1 MEGEGDEEKDRAE
14 TRVLESTMVDV
25 LVVAM
30 TISFMVHL
38 GRESISHIDMANM
51 LIKHVPCTSSLTPCT
66 TDPVLLP
73 LWLCLK
79 VDLSPILNQVLVNV
93 NEHICITF

>member
-38 GRESISHIDMANM
+38 GRESIFHI
-51 LIKHVPCTSSLTPCT
+51 
-66 TDPVLLP
+66 
-73 LWLCLK
+73 
-79 VDLSPILNQVLVNV
+79 
-93 NEHICITF
+93 